1 MSQEHKVKAVLDI
14 GGSISHTFFG
24 AMNAATGNIG
34 KIGTAANK
42 AIKGQL
48 GKAITD
54 AKADLTKLNSELKR
68 TGADTIKIGAAMEL
82 TRTRLASAKGANE
95 LYYSMGSAASKFAV
109 GLATV
114 SAEATA
120 AGWAM
125 FHLTEKYEEYLKS
138 VRVGSKMND
147 MTPQNFARMKY
158 MAGDEEKTE
167 AFMKAR
173 ALFSKANF
181 TGTKQYQGALA
192 QVGLKQSDL
201 KGLTLTE
208 GMFKVGD
215 ALKSFAG
222 DKMALAKIF
231 FGKGGQQVM
240 PVLMRGSEEN
250 RKRMGEADKLGLTPT
265 DEDIQKSKEYAGV
278 MLRMEGSILGV
289 KLALGQALLPAME
302 RLGETM
308 SDFMVKHHDEFAAWA
323 NKIGKAIEQNMPTM
337 EQLEGIAHKIGA
349 AFEFA
354 ENHTT
359 LVKIALGALVTMPFM
374 PFIGSLGMA
383 ALAIKELG
391 GAAVLRAIGSATAAL
406 WGASTSAIATNAAL
420 LPMIG
425 TVAALTGGVWAL
437 YHAFNEIHDNWD
449 VYSDKSAW
457 IGAAKNL
464 VGMGPKTGKVTD
476 QDMAD
481 FRKAHPFRGQRTSPL
496 VPAVTPANTPAAG
509 GAGVPGASSQSVNHN
524 VTIQAINIHPSPGM
538 DERKLAQLV
547 AKHIKG
553 AFSAGPQL
561 YDGHYA

>member
-14 GGSISHTFFG
+14 GGSISHTFVG
-24 AMNAATGNIG
+24 AMNAVTGNIT
-34 KIGTAANK
+34 KIGATADK
-42 AIKGQL
+42 AIKGHFKSAINAGKKEVEGLNKEIMRIGVATAEMSSKLGDAQRRLQL
-48 GKAITD
+48 NK
-54 AKADLTKLNSELKR
+54 N
-68 TGADTIKIGAAMEL
+68 
-82 TRTRLASAKGANE
+82 ANQ
-95 LYYSMGSAASKFAV
+95 LYYNLGRATSKFAV

-125 FHLTEKYEEYLKS
+125 FHLTEKYEDYLKS
-138 VRVGSKMND
+138 TRVGALKND
-147 MTPQNFARMKY
+147 LTPQNYARLNYATGGIK
-158 MAGDEEKTE
+158 DPEKME
-167 AFMKAR
+167 AVMKAR
-173 ALFSKANF
+173 ALFDKAHF
-181 TGTKQYQGALA
+181 TGSKQYLASLKAIGLA
-192 QVGLKQSDL
+192 QKDL
-201 KGLTLTE
+201 AGMTLTDAF
-208 GMFKVGD
+208 FKVGD
-215 ALKSFAG
+215 ALKAYNG
-222 DKMALAKIF
+222 DKIAITKNLM
-231 FGKGGQQVM
+231 GKGGQEAL
-240 PVLMRGSEEN
+240 PFLMRGSKDN
-250 RKRMGEADKLGLTPT
+250 RERMAEADKMGLAPT
-265 DEDIQKSKEYAGV
+265 DEDVQKSKEYARV
-278 MLRMEGSILGV
+278 MDRMQGSILGV

-359 LVKIALGALVTMPFM
+359 LVKIALGALVTLPFL
-374 PFIGSLGMA
+374 PFIASLGLIGTSIEALGAGA
-383 ALAIKELG
+383 AIGALGRASGGLWGIAAVNAPLVTMIATIATLAAGYIALGSAIKE
-391 GAAVLRAIGSATAAL
+391 VS
-406 WGASTSAIATNAAL
+406 S
-420 LPMIG
+420 
-425 TVAALTGGVWAL
+425 
-437 YHAFNEIHDNWD
+437 NWD

-509 GAGVPGASSQSVNHN
+509 GAGAPGASSQSVNHN

>member
-1 MSQEHKVKAVLDI
+1 M
-14 GGSISHTFFG
+14 
-24 AMNAATGNIG
+24 
-34 KIGTAANK
+34 
-42 AIKGQL
+42 
-48 GKAITD
+48 
-54 AKADLTKLNSELKR
+54 
-68 TGADTIKIGAAMEL
+68 
-82 TRTRLASAKGANE
+82 
-95 LYYSMGSAASKFAV
+95 
-109 GLATV
+109 
-114 SAEATA
+114 
-120 AGWAM
+120 
-125 FHLTEKYEEYLKS
+125 
-138 VRVGSKMND
+138 
-147 MTPQNFARMKY
+147 
-158 MAGDEEKTE
+158 
-167 AFMKAR
+167 
-173 ALFSKANF
+173 
-181 TGTKQYQGALA
+181 
-192 QVGLKQSDL
+192 
-201 KGLTLTE
+201 
-208 GMFKVGD
+208 
-215 ALKSFAG
+215 
-222 DKMALAKIF
+222 
-231 FGKGGQQVM
+231 GKGGQEAL
-240 PVLMRGSEEN
+240 PFLMRGSKDN
-250 RKRMGEADKLGLTPT
+250 RERMAEADKMGLAPT
-265 DEDIQKSKEYAGV
+265 DEDVQKSKEYARV
-278 MLRMEGSILGV
+278 MDRMQGSILGV

-359 LVKIALGALVTMPFM
+359 LVKIALGALVTLPFL
-374 PFIGSLGMA
+374 PFIASLGLIGTSIEALGAGA
-383 ALAIKELG
+383 AIGALGRASGGLWGIAAVNAPLVTMIATIATLAAGYIALGSAIKE
-391 GAAVLRAIGSATAAL
+391 VS
-406 WGASTSAIATNAAL
+406 S
-420 LPMIG
+420 
-425 TVAALTGGVWAL
+425 
-437 YHAFNEIHDNWD
+437 NWD

-509 GAGVPGASSQSVNHN
+509 GAGAPGASSQSVNHN